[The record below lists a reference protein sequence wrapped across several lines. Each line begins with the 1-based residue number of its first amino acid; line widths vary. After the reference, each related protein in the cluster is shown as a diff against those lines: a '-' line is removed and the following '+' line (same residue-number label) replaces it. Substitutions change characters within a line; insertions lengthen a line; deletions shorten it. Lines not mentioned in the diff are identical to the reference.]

1 MTCLEVPPRLEL
13 LPVTCQPRG
22 LQLPP
27 WRLSLSRSSSSCR
40 SCTLVSRQLPI
51 CNAQSYA
58 DDLWVPAPQSP
69 ASVRSRLLAAERE
82 EAKAVLS
89 LFLRQ
94 KGLRSTL
101 AARIVNKSD
110 GFIEHLVSKLQIAYR
125 SRYAEGRELST
136 PEIRDALIP
145 YLEALSKEHGDSL
158 VEVVE
163 NFPDPFSM
171 EREALSSS
179 MPFTPTSSNK
189 QKAIARITTAT
200 SGGALPEL
208 VRYLLDLGM
217 DHEEIKT
224 IVRKFPAF
232 AYYSV
237 DRKIKP
243 LVELL
248 LELGVSKSSIPGIIK
263 KRPQLCG
270 ISMSDNLKPMM
281 AYLENIGV
289 NKAQW
294 SKVITR
300 FPALLTYSRNKVET
314 TVSFLTELG
323 VSKKNIG
330 KILTRCPHLM
340 SYSVDDNLRPTAEY
354 FWSIGADAASLIQKS
369 PQAFGLN
376 VEAKL
381 KPITEFF
388 LAREFSIEEIG
399 IMANRF
405 GIIHTLSLEKN
416 LLPKYEFFLA
426 MEYPRCE
433 LVKFPQYFGYS
444 LDQRIKPRYARM
456 TGCGVRLILNQMLSV
471 SDDRFEKILE
481 KKKTGL

>member
-1 MTCLEVPPRLEL
+1 MEAPPPLDLRPATGL
-13 LPVTCQPRG
+13 RG
-22 LQLPP
+22 RKLQP
-27 WRLSLSRSSSSCR
+27 WRLSLLSSSSCKAW
-40 SCTLVSRQLPI
+40 TLVCRQLPI
-51 CNAQSYA
+51 CNAQSYT
-58 DDLWVPAPQSP
+58 DELWVAAPQSP

-136 PEIRDALIP
+136 PEIRDALLP
-145 YLEALSKEHGDSL
+145 YLEALDREHGDSL

-163 NFPDPFSM
+163 NFADPFSM

-179 MPFTPTSSNK
+179 MVLTPTSSNK
-189 QKAIARITTAT
+189 QKAVARISTPT

-208 VRYLLDLGM
+208 VLYLLDLGM
-217 DHEEIKT
+217 DHEEIKN

-232 AYYSV
+232 AYYNV
-237 DRKIKP
+237 ERKIKP

-248 LELGVSKSSIPGIIK
+248 LDLGVPRSSIPGIIK

-281 AYLENIGV
+281 VYLENIGV
-289 NKAQW
+289 NRAQW

-300 FPALLTYSRNKVET
+300 FPAVLTYSRNKVET

-330 KILTRCPHLM
+330 KILTRCPHIM

-354 FWSIGADAASLIQKS
+354 FRSIGADAASLIQKS

-388 LAREFSIEEIG
+388 LEREFSIEEIG

-405 GIIHTLSLEKN
+405 GIIHTLSLEQN
-416 LLPKYEFFLA
+416 LLPKYEFFLT
-426 MEYPRCE
+426 MEYPRSE

-444 LDQRIKPRYARM
+444 LEQRIKPRYAQM
-456 TGCGVRLILNQMLSV
+456 TGSGVRLILNQMLSV
-471 SDDRFEKILE
+471 SDTRFEEILE
-481 KKKTGL
+481 KKKTRV